1 MFLKNVD
8 HLSPR
13 ITFYYKEVK
22 SHSSVL
28 SGILS
33 TIFFIIKIILGVY
46 YSLEL
51 IERKNPTAFYYNT
64 FIEDAPSF
72 PLNSSSL
79 FHFLTLE
86 NKEKEIINE
95 GIDFTKFRIIG
106 FEVYFENV
114 IHNPAGLKVVNHWI
128 YGNCNSDDVE
138 GINYLINYDFFEKA
152 ACIKKYFDINE
163 QKYYNIGE
171 SKFRWP
177 VMAHGG
183 NNPNNQFYSIYMG
196 KCQEDTLKLILGEG
210 HHCKTDSEI
219 NEYFKRRGAKV
230 LDFYFV
236 DNYVN
241 ILHYKKPLTKYIYK
255 IETTIYQN
263 QYSINNINFNPATI
277 ETNNGLFTEKI
288 KQEISYIF
296 QRNDVFISE
305 TNGLD
310 IYSAFCIWI
319 KNTNMFYDRTYKK
332 MQDIISSFGG
342 INAVIHFIAILI
354 NRLYNK
360 YIVLCDTEKLLLSII
375 NSEKISNK
383 KNIIKIKN
391 INEISINK
399 IKKSKEG
406 IQFNNNNMKDME
418 DNNNSE
424 INNSE
429 INLSKPNNIFILN
442 SYNIQ
447 DKIQQ
452 LIKNDENQNVNKI
465 VTTRTS
471 DNEKK
476 ANFF

>member
-1 MFLKNVD
+1 MFIKRVD
-8 HLSPR
+8 YLSPR

-51 IERKNPTAFYYNT
+51 IERKDPKAFYYNT

-79 FHFLTLE
+79 FHFLALE
-86 NKEKEIINE
+86 NKEKETINE
-95 GIDFTKFRIIG
+95 GIDFTKFKIIG
-106 FEVYFENV
+106 FEIYFENF
-114 IHNPAGLKVVNHWI
+114 IRSPAGLKEVNHWI
-128 YGNCNSDDVE
+128 YGNCNSDDIE
-138 GINYLINYDFFEKA
+138 GINYLINYDFFEKS
-152 ACIKKYFDINE
+152 ACIKKYFDVND
-163 QKYYNIGE
+163 QKYYDIGE

-183 NNPNNQFYSIYMG
+183 NNPNNKFYSIYMG
-196 KCQEDTLKLILGEG
+196 KCQEDILKLILGEG

-241 ILHYKKPLTKYIYK
+241 ILHYKNPLTKYIYK
-255 IETTIYQN
+255 LETTIYQN

-277 ETNNGLFTEKI
+277 ETNNGLISDNI

-305 TNGLD
+305 TNGFD

-360 YIVLCDTEKLLLSII
+360 YIVLCDTEQLLLSII

-383 KNIIKIKN
+383 
-391 INEISINK
+391 
-399 IKKSKEG
+399 
-406 IQFNNNNMKDME
+406 
-418 DNNNSE
+418 
-424 INNSE
+424 
-429 INLSKPNNIFILN
+429 
-442 SYNIQ
+442 
-447 DKIQQ
+447 
-452 LIKNDENQNVNKI
+452 
-465 VTTRTS
+465 
-471 DNEKK
+471 
-476 ANFF
+476 

>member
-1 MFLKNVD
+1 MFIKRVD
-8 HLSPR
+8 YLSPR

-33 TIFFIIKIILGVY
+33 TIFIIIKIILGVY

-51 IERKNPTAFYYNT
+51 IERKNPKAFYYNT

-79 FHFLTLE
+79 FHFLALE
-86 NKEKEIINE
+86 NKEKETINE
-95 GIDFTKFRIIG
+95 GIDFTKFKIIG
-106 FEVYFENV
+106 FEIYFENF
-114 IHNPAGLKVVNHWI
+114 IRSPAGLKEVNHWI
-128 YGNCNSDDVE
+128 YGNCNSDDIE
-138 GINYLINYDFFEKA
+138 GINYLINYDFFEKS
-152 ACIKKYFDINE
+152 ACIKKYFDVND
-163 QKYYNIGE
+163 QKYYDIGE

-255 IETTIYQN
+255 IET
-263 QYSINNINFNPATI
+263 
-277 ETNNGLFTEKI
+277 I

-399 IKKSKEG
+399 IKKSKER